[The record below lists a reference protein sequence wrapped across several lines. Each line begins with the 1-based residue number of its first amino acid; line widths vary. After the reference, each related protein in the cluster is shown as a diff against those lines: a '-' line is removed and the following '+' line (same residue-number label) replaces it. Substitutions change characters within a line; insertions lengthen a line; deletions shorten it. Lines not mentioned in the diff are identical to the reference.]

1 VGRQRA
7 GIVPRPFAAA
17 LSLSIALAVI
27 TVSGRAAA
35 PGSNVPDAVTR
46 RSGLT
51 LAPMPRTA
59 QLYATNCQGCH
70 GEVGR
75 SAAEIPTLAGR
86 VGYFTRIPEGRRYLV
101 QVPNVALNANSD
113 ADIAAVLNWV
123 LATYSRAQLP
133 PDFKPYTASEVG
145 ELRQAR
151 IDVAAT
157 RRGVIDALLAAGQIP
172 SADALALPHIVLY

>member
-1 VGRQRA
+1 M
-7 GIVPRPFAAA
+7 PRPLAAA
-17 LSLSIALAVI
+17 LALSIALTSI
-27 TVSGRAAA
+27 SGRAAP

-51 LAPMPRTA
+51 LAPMPRAA

-70 GEVGR
+70 GELGS
-75 SAAEIPTLAGR
+75 SAAEMPTLAGR

-113 ADIAAVLNWV
+113 ADIAAVLNWL

-157 RRGVIDALLAAGQIP
+157 RRRVIDALVAAGQVP